1 MGLIPGV
8 PLITIIL
15 TSMLV
20 LRQLTREKKSRRSP
34 EAMLSVEDVPP
45 GDEYEVFLSFR
56 GSDTRNNF
64 TDCLYHELRRVG
76 FHVFRDNE
84 ELRIGE
90 KIDEEIFKALNKSQI
105 YIPIFS
111 RNYATSSWCLRELAY
126 MVECTSDEKKKK
138 KILPIFFDVDPNDV
152 KLKTRLYRKA
162 IPKHKKKFGSDALK
176 RWEDA
181 LVEVAHLKAWEVKGK
196 GHGELIKLVVGE
208 VLRKLNARHVDVPEY
223 WVEDH
228 CRMENILEKLKV
240 DSDGVRFLGIHGIGG
255 IGKTVL
261 AKVVFNKISSHF
273 EGVCFLN
280 DVRESL
286 QHGLISVQKK
296 LLASFVGPVNAD
308 QIKDIGDGMNQIK
321 RVCHNQKVL
330 IVLDDLDKQEQL
342 KKLAGKSDW
351 FGSGSRIIFTT
362 RNLEVLMTQVESS
375 SEDVLSEPRGTLAY
389 EVHEMEFAQ
398 AVQLFCKHA
407 FRRDSPPEGYDHL
420 SEKIVLRVG
429 MLPLAVEAIGS
440 FLYCHGSTLEQHC
453 DKKNLWE
460 DTLKRL
466 DDGPFQDVRDAL
478 MISYEGLENKEKE
491 VFLDIA
497 CLFTNKDQ
505 TYPVFMW
512 HECNYHPHL
521 AISVLCQRSLI
532 KIGHDNKF
540 WMHDQVRDLGKHIM
554 REKYPRK
561 FSRVYIKEDAIKLL
575 ERKERNEDVK
585 ALCLTSDICNR
596 NFQVEGTLKGSM
608 ISLKALTIKEKAIFL
623 DVASFY
629 INSNQTNPVISTLRQ
644 RILIG
649 MEFDNELWMHD
660 QVTSDSCSRNIGPK
674 ELDAL
679 SGLRF
684 LQVEGIDFIG
694 NCKNDI
700 LELRWLSLEGTH
712 NKFCAGNFHSTSL
725 VMLDLSRSNIED
737 DWGGWSQFQMTKK
750 LKVLDLKDCKK
761 LTRTPDV
768 TNFMS
773 LEILVLA
780 GCVSLITIDCSIGK
794 LELRL

>member
-1 MGLIPGV
+1 
-8 PLITIIL
+8 
-15 TSMLV
+15 
-20 LRQLTREKKSRRSP
+20 
-34 EAMLSVEDVPP
+34 
-45 GDEYEVFLSFR
+45 
-56 GSDTRNNF
+56 
-64 TDCLYHELRRVG
+64 
-76 FHVFRDNE
+76 
-84 ELRIGE
+84 
-90 KIDEEIFKALNKSQI
+90 
-105 YIPIFS
+105 
-111 RNYATSSWCLRELAY
+111 
-126 MVECTSDEKKKK
+126 
-138 KILPIFFDVDPNDV
+138 
-152 KLKTRLYRKA
+152 
-162 IPKHKKKFGSDALK
+162 
-176 RWEDA
+176 
-181 LVEVAHLKAWEVKGK
+181 
-196 GHGELIKLVVGE
+196 
-208 VLRKLNARHVDVPEY
+208 
-223 WVEDH
+223 
-228 CRMENILEKLKV
+228 
-240 DSDGVRFLGIHGIGG
+240 
-255 IGKTVL
+255 
-261 AKVVFNKISSHF
+261 
-273 EGVCFLN
+273 
-280 DVRESL
+280 
-286 QHGLISVQKK
+286 
-296 LLASFVGPVNAD
+296 
-308 QIKDIGDGMNQIK
+308 
-321 RVCHNQKVL
+321 
-330 IVLDDLDKQEQL
+330 
-342 KKLAGKSDW
+342 
-351 FGSGSRIIFTT
+351 
-362 RNLEVLMTQVESS
+362 
-375 SEDVLSEPRGTLAY
+375 
-389 EVHEMEFAQ
+389 
-398 AVQLFCKHA
+398 
-407 FRRDSPPEGYDHL
+407 
-420 SEKIVLRVG
+420 
-429 MLPLAVEAIGS
+429 
-440 FLYCHGSTLEQHC
+440 
-453 DKKNLWE
+453 
-460 DTLKRL
+460 
-466 DDGPFQDVRDAL
+466 

-737 DWGGWSQFQMTKK
+737 DWGGWSQFQVCLSLFITPRDQEERCMGINEDGKALSMTSDSCSRNIGPEELAALSDLRFLQVEGTDFIGNFKNVILKLSWLSWEVTHNKFYAENFHFASLVVLDLSRSNIEDDWGGWSQFQQMTKK

-780 GCVSLITIDCSIGK
+780 GCVNLITIDCSIGK
-794 LELRL
+794 LEFLKTLNIKGCVSLGKLPPEVGSLPSLKIVRDPSTGIIDTMKSLQEQTRLRKEKFPPELPKLKWLRETLWEILPKPLLAGVWANLTRLSLHGSGGTKALLERLDNLDFRPDILIEVYP